1 MLELLKFSVKGF
13 KGFKDEITLDM
24 TDKREQTTE
33 SKGMAIILGK
43 EGAGRTNLGE
53 ALFDIAYNF
62 NKSLVRPKSMYAY
75 ANSSVAVEFCYELC
89 DSVLKAVYRYRYK
102 VYDGEIYDVLLDETT
117 DKYPISEDKRDKVLK
132 DISDFAQS
140 MLFIK
145 NCKERFPMR
154 AEDLKG
160 ELLPSDD
167 FLRDFEEF
175 LVSSFGYEVD
185 FVKINSELYFK
196 KNGVVLP
203 FFKCANKRL
212 VDLYLLVNSVG
223 CDCYFEDEKYSLIY
237 VDDLPFIKDITK
249 TPSPAILTFLENRAQ
264 QVIVAPIDTIYFKF
278 DRPKEDLYIIANGQV
293 KEIQE
298 WTPKNLQYGHNFE
311 GLYRGGAFDE

>member
-13 KGFKDEITLDM
+13 KGFKDEITFDL

-33 SKGMAIILGK
+33 SKGLAIILGK

-62 NKSLVRPKSMYAY
+62 NRSIIRPKSMYAY
-75 ANSSVAVEFCYELC
+75 ANSSIAVEFCYKIY
-89 DSVLKAVYRYRYK
+89 DSVLSAIYQYRYK
-102 VYDGEIYDVLLDETT
+102 VYDGEIYDVMLEETT
-117 DKYPISEDKRDKVLK
+117 NKYPISEDKRDKVLK

-154 AEDLKG
+154 AEDLKD
-160 ELLPSDD
+160 ELLPSDE

-175 LVSSFGYEVD
+175 LVSCIGYEVD

-196 KNGVVLP
+196 ENGVVLP

-212 VDLYLLVNSVG
+212 VDLYLLVNMVG
-223 CDCYFEDEKYSLIY
+223 CGHFFEDEQYSLIY
-237 VDDLPFIKDITK
+237 VDDLPFVNDITK
-249 TPSPAILTFLENRAQ
+249 HQAILTFLENRTKQ
-264 QVIVAPIDTIYFKF
+264 LIVAPIDTIYFKF

-298 WTPKNLQYGHNFE
+298 WTDRDLKYGHNFE

>member
-13 KGFKDEITLDM
+13 KGFKDEITFDL

-33 SKGMAIILGK
+33 SKGLAIILGK

-62 NKSLVRPKSMYAY
+62 NKSIIRPKSMYSY
-75 ANSSVAVEFCYELC
+75 ANSSIAVEFCYELC
-89 DSVLKAVYRYRYK
+89 DSVLSAIYRYRYK
-102 VYDGEIYDVLLDETT
+102 VYDGEIYDVMVEETT
-117 DKYPISEDKRDKVLK
+117 NKYPISEDKKDKVLK

-154 AEDLKG
+154 AEDLKD
-160 ELLPSDD
+160 ELLPSDE

-175 LVSSFGYEVD
+175 LVSCIGYEVD

-196 KNGVVLP
+196 ENGVVLP

-212 VDLYLLVNSVG
+212 VDLHLLVNSVG
-223 CDCYFEDEKYSLIY
+223 CGHFFEDEQYSLIY
-237 VDDLPFIKDITK
+237 VDDLPFINDLTK
-249 TPSPAILTFLENRAQ
+249 TPSILTFLENRTKQ
-264 QVIVAPIDTIYFKF
+264 LIVAPIDTIYFKF

-298 WTPKNLQYGHNFE
+298 WTDKDLQFGHNFE

>member
-1 MLELLKFSVKGF
+1 
-13 KGFKDEITLDM
+13 
-24 TDKREQTTE
+24 
-33 SKGMAIILGK
+33 
-43 EGAGRTNLGE
+43 
-53 ALFDIAYNF
+53 
-62 NKSLVRPKSMYAY
+62 
-75 ANSSVAVEFCYELC
+75 
-89 DSVLKAVYRYRYK
+89 
-102 VYDGEIYDVLLDETT
+102 
-117 DKYPISEDKRDKVLK
+117 
-132 DISDFAQS
+132 

-212 VDLYLLVNSVG
+212 IDLYLLVNSVG

-237 VDDLPFIKDITK
+237 VDDLPFINDLTK
-249 TPSPAILTFLENRAQ
+249 TPSILTFLEDRAQ
-264 QVIVAPIDTIYFKF
+264 QVIVAPIDTIYFRNN
-278 DRPKEDLYIIANGQV
+278 RPKDDLYVIANGQV

-298 WTPKNLQYGHNFE
+298 WTDRDLQYGHNFE